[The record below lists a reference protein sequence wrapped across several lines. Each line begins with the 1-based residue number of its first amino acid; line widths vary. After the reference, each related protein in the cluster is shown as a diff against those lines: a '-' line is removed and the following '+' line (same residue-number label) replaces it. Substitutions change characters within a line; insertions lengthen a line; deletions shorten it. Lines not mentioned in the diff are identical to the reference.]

1 MCQRFYIDSSRL
13 KPINQILVAVMLAT
27 NPGQDENLE
36 GKVMS
41 TGGSFRRSGHLAMFR
56 RLLRGLAILLALYGS
71 AAPTAA
77 KANPFIAKAGETPT
91 TVQVATCA
99 VSGGFIHLYTAM
111 DNGLFDKYGI
121 KIDHRFIS
129 GSAMNLAALSADEV
143 SFLYCAADGTIPGL
157 ASGVDGKLV
166 ASPLLGLPYVLLAH
180 KEIKRLEDLKGKS
193 IGVSKAGDLDD
204 RLIKTL
210 LKKFNLST
218 ADITIR
224 PIGGSQPER
233 YNAMIGGIVQAAP
246 VTPPLDARGR
256 KDGLNVIYN
265 LKDLN
270 LPFIY
275 SSVHTNPKTLKE
287 RPQLVQRFVAAIAES
302 LHFAEKNPDKAKASL
317 SKVLKINDSEILQSA
332 YDAYAVS
339 LVNRSMLVPPNAL
352 AEAVDVA
359 RDNGTNV
366 RKKSVE
372 LFDNSFAEQLAKS
385 GFLKELWG
393 AELR

>member
-1 MCQRFYIDSSRL
+1 MNHDF
-13 KPINQILVAVMLAT
+13 
-27 NPGQDENLE
+27 
-36 GKVMS
+36 
-41 TGGSFRRSGHLAMFR
+41 FRTSGRPAR
-56 RLLRGLAILLALYGS
+56 APRLLSRSAFFLALYGWV
-71 AAPTAA
+71 APMTAS
-77 KANPFIAKAGETPT
+77 ANPYLAKAGETPT
-91 TVQVATCA
+91 TVPVATCA

-121 KIDHRFIS
+121 KIDHKFIS
-129 GSAMNLAALSADEV
+129 GSAVNLAALSADEV

-166 ASPLLGLPYVLLAH
+166 ASPLIGLPYVLLAH
-180 KEIKRLEDLKGKS
+180 KDIKRLEDLKGKS

-204 RLIKTL
+204 RLMKTM

-218 ADITIR
+218 ADVSIR

-233 YNAMIGGIVQAAP
+233 YNAMMGGIVQAAP
-246 VTPPLDARGR
+246 VTPPLDA
-256 KDGLNVIYN
+256 
-265 LKDLN
+265 
-270 LPFIY
+270 
-275 SSVHTNPKTLKE
+275 
-287 RPQLVQRFVAAIAES
+287 FVAAIAES
-302 LHFAEKNPDKAKASL
+302 IHFAEKNPDKAKAAL

-339 LVNRSMLVPPNAL
+339 LVNRAMLVPANAL
-352 AEAVDVA
+352 AEAVEVA
-359 RDNGTNV
+359 RENGTNV
-366 RKKSVE
+366 RKKPAD